1 MDKKK
6 KKKLICIIVA
16 AVLLAAGIIIKH
28 TIGGPAVIVLLIP
41 AYVIAGYG
49 PIIKAAKNISHGQIF
64 DENFLMAI
72 ATVGALALGE
82 YDEAVA
88 VMLFYQIGEFFEDY
102 AVDKSR
108 KSVAA
113 LMDIRPDFAVVLKDG
128 KEETVDPYDVN
139 IGDTVLVKP
148 GEKIPLDGTVIEG
161 NSSVDTSSLTGEAL
175 PKDVEAG
182 DEVISGCINLSGV
195 IKIKVTSMFEESTV
209 SKILEMVENASS
221 RKAPVEN
228 FITKFAKY
236 YTPVVVFSAVA
247 LAIIPPL
254 VIADATFSTWIYRAL
269 LFLVVS
275 CPCALVISIPMSFFS
290 GIGAAS
296 ARGVLVKG
304 GNYLQILS
312 KVNTVI
318 FDKTGTLTTGKFKV
332 DKICGDNP
340 DELLALAVA
349 CEQYSNHPIAVSIKE
364 AYKGDIY
371 TADDV
376 QEIAGRGI
384 KATIDGKEVYAGNA
398 KLMHEL
404 NISNL
409 PEITGTTLVHLAYSD
424 KYLGYISVTDTIKED
439 TAEGLKALKDIGVT
453 DLVMLTGDNRETAEK
468 VAEQA
473 GITEVHANLLPENK
487 VEIAEQII
495 DKGRITAF
503 VGDGVNDA
511 PVLARVDAG
520 IAMGGI
526 GSDIAVDAADIVL
539 VNDDIRELPHL
550 LRLSRRMMGT
560 IKCNLTFSMALN
572 FIAIILAAGGILNP
586 VAGALVHNAGSVV
599 VIANSVFLLK
609 WRRKNA

>member
-49 PIIKAAKNISHGQIF
+49 PLIKAAKNISHGQIF

-139 IGDTVLVKP
+139 IGDIVLVKP

-182 DEVISGCINLSGV
+182 DDVISGCINLSGV
-195 IKIKVTSMFEESTV
+195 IKIRVTSMFEESTV
-209 SKILEMVENASS
+209 SKILEMVENASI

-236 YTPVVVFSAVA
+236 YTPAVVFSAVA

-340 DELLALAVA
+340 DELLALAAA

-384 KATIDGKEVYAGNA
+384 KATIDGKDVYAGNA
-398 KLMHEL
+398 KRMHEL

-409 PEITGTTLVHLAYSD
+409 PEVTGTTLVHLAYSD

-439 TAEGLKALKDIGVT
+439 TVEGLKALKEIGVT

-468 VAEQA
+468 VAEQT
-473 GITEVHANLLPENK
+473 GITEVHANLLPEDK
-487 VEIAEQII
+487 VAIAEQIL
-495 DKGRITAF
+495 DKGRIAAF

-520 IAMGGI
+520 IAMGGL
-526 GSDIAVDAADIVL
+526 GSAAAMEAADVVIMDDNPKKISLAIRIGRKTVRLAKENIWFALIIKLLVL
-539 VNDDIRELPHL
+539 VL
-550 LRLSRRMMGT
+550 
-560 IKCNLTFSMALN
+560 
-572 FIAIILAAGGILNP
+572 
-586 VAGALVHNAGSVV
+586 GALGLVNMWAAVFADVGVAV
-599 VIANSVFLLK
+599 IAIANSMRALRVK
-609 WRRKNA
+609 

>member
-340 DELLALAVA
+340 DELLALAAA

-404 NISNL
+404 KISNL
-409 PEITGTTLVHLAYSD
+409 PEVTGTTLVHLACSD

-439 TAEGLKALKDIGVT
+439 TAEGLKALKEIGVT

-520 IAMGGI
+520 IAMGGL
-526 GSDIAVDAADIVL
+526 GSAAAMEAADVVIMDDNPKKISLAIRIGRKTVRLAKENIWFALIIKLLVL
-539 VNDDIRELPHL
+539 VL
-550 LRLSRRMMGT
+550 
-560 IKCNLTFSMALN
+560 
-572 FIAIILAAGGILNP
+572 
-586 VAGALVHNAGSVV
+586 GALGLVNMWAAVFADVGVAV
-599 VIANSVFLLK
+599 IAIANSMRALRVK
-609 WRRKNA
+609 

>member
-113 LMDIRPDFAVVLKDG
+113 LMDIRPDFAVILKDG

-161 NSSVDTSSLTGEAL
+161 NSSIDTSSLTGEAL

-340 DELLALAVA
+340 DELLALAAA

-409 PEITGTTLVHLAYSD
+409 PEVTGTTLVHLAYSD

-520 IAMGGI
+520 IAMGGL
-526 GSDIAVDAADIVL
+526 GSAAAMEAADVVIMDDNPKKISLAIRIGRKTVRLAKENIWFALIVKLLVL
-539 VNDDIRELPHL
+539 VL
-550 LRLSRRMMGT
+550 
-560 IKCNLTFSMALN
+560 
-572 FIAIILAAGGILNP
+572 
-586 VAGALVHNAGSVV
+586 GALGLVNMWAAVFADVGVAV
-599 VIANSVFLLK
+599 IAIANSMRALRVK
-609 WRRKNA
+609 

>member
-182 DEVISGCINLSGV
+182 DGVISGCINLSGV

-340 DELLALAVA
+340 DELLALAAA

-409 PEITGTTLVHLAYSD
+409 PEVTGTTLVHLAYSD

-439 TAEGLKALKDIGVT
+439 TAEGLKALKEIGVT
-453 DLVMLTGDNRETAEK
+453 DLVMLTGDNRETAEV
-468 VAEQA
+468 VAEQT

-520 IAMGGI
+520 IAMGGL
-526 GSDIAVDAADIVL
+526 GSAAAMEAADVVIMDDNPKKISLAIRIGRKTVRLAKENIWFALIVKLLVL
-539 VNDDIRELPHL
+539 VL
-550 LRLSRRMMGT
+550 
-560 IKCNLTFSMALN
+560 
-572 FIAIILAAGGILNP
+572 
-586 VAGALVHNAGSVV
+586 GALGLVNMWAAVFADVGVAV
-599 VIANSVFLLK
+599 IAIANSMRALRVK
-609 WRRKNA
+609 

>member
-41 AYVIAGYG
+41 AYVIVGYG

-332 DKICGDNP
+332 DKIYGDNP
-340 DELLALAVA
+340 DELLALAAA

-384 KATIDGKEVYAGNA
+384 KATIDGKDVYAGNA

-409 PEITGTTLVHLAYSD
+409 PEVTGTTLVHLAYSD

-520 IAMGGI
+520 IAMGGL
-526 GSDIAVDAADIVL
+526 GSAAAMEAADVVIMDDNPKKISLAIRIGRKTVRLAKENIWFALIVKLLVL
-539 VNDDIRELPHL
+539 VL
-550 LRLSRRMMGT
+550 
-560 IKCNLTFSMALN
+560 
-572 FIAIILAAGGILNP
+572 
-586 VAGALVHNAGSVV
+586 GALGLVNMWAAVFADVGVAV
-599 VIANSVFLLK
+599 IAIANSMRALRVK
-609 WRRKNA
+609 

>member
-1 MDKKK
+1 
-6 KKKLICIIVA
+6 
-16 AVLLAAGIIIKH
+16 
-28 TIGGPAVIVLLIP
+28 
-41 AYVIAGYG
+41 
-49 PIIKAAKNISHGQIF
+49 
-64 DENFLMAI
+64 
-72 ATVGALALGE
+72 
-82 YDEAVA
+82 
-88 VMLFYQIGEFFEDY
+88 
-102 AVDKSR
+102 
-108 KSVAA
+108 
-113 LMDIRPDFAVVLKDG
+113 
-128 KEETVDPYDVN
+128 
-139 IGDTVLVKP
+139 
-148 GEKIPLDGTVIEG
+148 
-161 NSSVDTSSLTGEAL
+161 
-175 PKDVEAG
+175 
-182 DEVISGCINLSGV
+182 
-195 IKIKVTSMFEESTV
+195 MFEESTV

-340 DELLALAVA
+340 DELLALAAA

-384 KATIDGKEVYAGNA
+384 KAVIDGKEVYAGNA

-409 PEITGTTLVHLAYSD
+409 PEATGTTLVHLAYSD

-468 VAEQA
+468 VAEQT

-520 IAMGGI
+520 IAMGGL
-526 GSDIAVDAADIVL
+526 GSAAAMEAADVVIMDDNPKKISLVIRIGRKTVRLAKENIWFALIIKLLVL
-539 VNDDIRELPHL
+539 VL
-550 LRLSRRMMGT
+550 
-560 IKCNLTFSMALN
+560 
-572 FIAIILAAGGILNP
+572 
-586 VAGALVHNAGSVV
+586 GALGLVNMWAAVFADVGVAV
-599 VIANSVFLLK
+599 IAIANSMRALRVK
-609 WRRKNA
+609 

>member
-49 PIIKAAKNISHGQIF
+49 PLIKAAKNISHGQIF

-139 IGDTVLVKP
+139 IGDIVLVKP

-182 DEVISGCINLSGV
+182 DDVISGCINLSGV
-195 IKIKVTSMFEESTV
+195 IKIRVTSMFEESTV

-236 YTPVVVFSAVA
+236 YTPAVVFSAVA

-340 DELLALAVA
+340 DELLALAAA

-384 KATIDGKEVYAGNA
+384 KAIIDGKDVYAGNA

-409 PEITGTTLVHLAYSD
+409 PEVTGTTLVHLAYSD

-439 TAEGLKALKDIGVT
+439 TVEGLKALKEIGVT

-468 VAEQA
+468 VAEQT
-473 GITEVHANLLPENK
+473 GITEVHANLLPEDK
-487 VEIAEQII
+487 VAIAEQIL
-495 DKGRITAF
+495 DKGRIAAF

-520 IAMGGI
+520 IAMGGL
-526 GSDIAVDAADIVL
+526 GSAAAMEAADVVIMDDNPKKISLAIRIGRKTVRLAKENIWFALIIKLLVL
-539 VNDDIRELPHL
+539 VL
-550 LRLSRRMMGT
+550 
-560 IKCNLTFSMALN
+560 
-572 FIAIILAAGGILNP
+572 
-586 VAGALVHNAGSVV
+586 GALGLVNMWAAVFADVGVAV
-599 VIANSVFLLK
+599 IAIANSMRALRVK
-609 WRRKNA
+609 

>member
-41 AYVIAGYG
+41 AYVIVGYG

-340 DELLALAVA
+340 DELLALAAA

-384 KATIDGKEVYAGNA
+384 KAVIDGKEVYAGNA

-409 PEITGTTLVHLAYSD
+409 PEVTGTTLVHLAYSD

-468 VAEQA
+468 VAEQT

-520 IAMGGI
+520 IAMGGL
-526 GSDIAVDAADIVL
+526 GSAAAMEAADVVIMDDNPKKISLAIRIGRKTVRLAKENIWFALIVKLLVL
-539 VNDDIRELPHL
+539 VL
-550 LRLSRRMMGT
+550 
-560 IKCNLTFSMALN
+560 
-572 FIAIILAAGGILNP
+572 
-586 VAGALVHNAGSVV
+586 GALGLVNMWAAVFADVGVAV
-599 VIANSVFLLK
+599 IAIANSMRALRVK
-609 WRRKNA
+609 

>member
-41 AYVIAGYG
+41 AYVIVGYG

-161 NSSVDTSSLTGEAL
+161 NSSIDTSSLTGEAL

-340 DELLALAVA
+340 DELLALAAA

-409 PEITGTTLVHLAYSD
+409 PEVTGTTLVHLAYSD

-520 IAMGGI
+520 IAMGGL
-526 GSDIAVDAADIVL
+526 GSAAAMEAADVVIMDDNPKKISLAIRIGRKTVRLAKENIWFALIVKLLVL
-539 VNDDIRELPHL
+539 VL
-550 LRLSRRMMGT
+550 
-560 IKCNLTFSMALN
+560 
-572 FIAIILAAGGILNP
+572 
-586 VAGALVHNAGSVV
+586 GALGLVNMWAAVFADVGVAV
-599 VIANSVFLLK
+599 IAIANSMRALRVK
-609 WRRKNA
+609 

>member
-41 AYVIAGYG
+41 AYVIVGYG

-161 NSSVDTSSLTGEAL
+161 NSSIDTSSLTGEAL

-195 IKIKVTSMFEESTV
+195 IKLKVTSMFEESTV

-340 DELLALAVA
+340 DELLALAAA

-409 PEITGTTLVHLAYSD
+409 PEVTGTTLVHLAYSD

-520 IAMGGI
+520 IAMGGL
-526 GSDIAVDAADIVL
+526 GSAAAMEAADVVIMDDNPKKISLAIRIGRKTVRLAKENIWFALIVKLLVL
-539 VNDDIRELPHL
+539 VL
-550 LRLSRRMMGT
+550 
-560 IKCNLTFSMALN
+560 
-572 FIAIILAAGGILNP
+572 
-586 VAGALVHNAGSVV
+586 GALGLVNMWAAVFADVGVAV
-599 VIANSVFLLK
+599 IAIANSMRALRVK
-609 WRRKNA
+609 

>member
-6 KKKLICIIVA
+6 KKKLACIIIA
-16 AVLLAAGIIIKH
+16 AILLAAGIIIKH
-28 TIGGPAVIVLLIP
+28 TIGGIITIALLIP
-41 AYVIAGYG
+41 AYIIVGYK
-49 PIIKAAKNISHGQIF
+49 PLIKAAKNISHGQIF

-72 ATVGALALGE
+72 ATIGALALGE

-139 IGDTVLVKP
+139 IGDIVLVKP
-148 GEKIPLDGTVIEG
+148 GEKIPLDGIVTEG
-161 NSSVDTSSLTGEAL
+161 SSSVDTSSLTGEAL
-175 PKDVEAG
+175 PRDIEAG
-182 DEVISGCINLSGV
+182 DEVISGCINISGV
-195 IKIKVTSMFEESTV
+195 IRIRVTSMFEESTV
-209 SKILEMVENASS
+209 SRILEMVENASS

-236 YTPVVVFSAVA
+236 YTPAVVFSAVA

-296 ARGVLVKG
+296 ARGVLIKG

-340 DELLALAVA
+340 DELLALAAA

-364 AYKGDIY
+364 AHKGDIY
-371 TADDV
+371 IADDV

-384 KATIDGKEVYAGNA
+384 KATINGKEVYAGNA
-398 KLMHEL
+398 KLMREL
-404 NISNL
+404 DISNL
-409 PEITGTTLVHLAYSD
+409 PEVTGTTLVHLAYSD

-439 TAEGLKALKDIGVT
+439 TAEGLKELKGIGVT
-453 DLVMLTGDNRETAEK
+453 DLVMLTGDNREAAEK
-468 VAEQA
+468 VANQT
-473 GITEVHANLLPENK
+473 GITEIHANLLPEDK
-487 VEIAEQII
+487 VAIAEKIL
-495 DKGRITAF
+495 DKGRIAAF

-511 PVLARVDAG
+511 PVLARVDVG
-520 IAMGGI
+520 IAMGGL
-526 GSDIAVDAADIVL
+526 GSAAAMEAADVVIMDDNPKKISLAIRIGRKTVRLARENIWFALVIKLLVL
-539 VNDDIRELPHL
+539 
-550 LRLSRRMMGT
+550 
-560 IKCNLTFSMALN
+560 
-572 FIAIILAAGGILNP
+572 IL
-586 VAGALVHNAGSVV
+586 GALGIVNMWAAVFADVGVAV
-599 VIANSVFLLK
+599 IAIANSMRALRVK
-609 WRRKNA
+609 

>member
-161 NSSVDTSSLTGEAL
+161 NSSIDTSSLTGEAL

-340 DELLALAVA
+340 DELLALAAA

-409 PEITGTTLVHLAYSD
+409 PEVTGTTLVHLACSD

-439 TAEGLKALKDIGVT
+439 TVDGLKALKEIGVT
-453 DLVMLTGDNRETAEK
+453 DLVMLTGDNRETAEV

-487 VEIAEQII
+487 VEIAEQIL

-520 IAMGGI
+520 IAMGGL
-526 GSDIAVDAADIVL
+526 GSAAAMEAADVVIMDDNPKKISLAIRIGRKTVRLAKENIWFALIIKLLVL
-539 VNDDIRELPHL
+539 VL
-550 LRLSRRMMGT
+550 
-560 IKCNLTFSMALN
+560 
-572 FIAIILAAGGILNP
+572 
-586 VAGALVHNAGSVV
+586 GALGLVNMWAAVFADVGVAV
-599 VIANSVFLLK
+599 IAIANSMRALRVK
-609 WRRKNA
+609 

>member
-41 AYVIAGYG
+41 AYVIVGYG

-161 NSSVDTSSLTGEAL
+161 NSSIDTSSLTGEAL

-340 DELLALAVA
+340 DELLALAAA

-409 PEITGTTLVHLAYSD
+409 PEVTGTTLVHLAYSD

-487 VEIAEQII
+487 VDIAEQII

-520 IAMGGI
+520 IAMGGL
-526 GSDIAVDAADIVL
+526 GSAAAMEAADVVIMDDKPKKISLAIRIGRKTVRLAKENIWFALIIKLLVL
-539 VNDDIRELPHL
+539 VL
-550 LRLSRRMMGT
+550 
-560 IKCNLTFSMALN
+560 
-572 FIAIILAAGGILNP
+572 
-586 VAGALVHNAGSVV
+586 GALGLVNMWAAVFADVGVAV
-599 VIANSVFLLK
+599 IAIANSMRALRVK
-609 WRRKNA
+609 

>member
-41 AYVIAGYG
+41 AYVIVGYG

-113 LMDIRPDFAVVLKDG
+113 LMDIRPDFAVVLKDDR
-128 KEETVDPYDVN
+128 EETVDPYDVN

-254 VIADATFSTWIYRAL
+254 VIDDATFSTWIYRAL

-340 DELLALAVA
+340 DELLALAAA

-384 KATIDGKEVYAGNA
+384 KAVIDGKEVYAGNA

-409 PEITGTTLVHLAYSD
+409 PEVTGTTLVHLAYSD

-520 IAMGGI
+520 IAMGGL
-526 GSDIAVDAADIVL
+526 GSAAAMEAADVVIMDDNPKKISLAIRIGRKTVRLAKENIWFALIVKLLVL
-539 VNDDIRELPHL
+539 VL
-550 LRLSRRMMGT
+550 
-560 IKCNLTFSMALN
+560 
-572 FIAIILAAGGILNP
+572 
-586 VAGALVHNAGSVV
+586 GALGLVNMWAAVFADVGVAV
-599 VIANSVFLLK
+599 IAIANSMRALRVK
-609 WRRKNA
+609 

>member
-113 LMDIRPDFAVVLKDG
+113 LMDIRPDFAVVLKDDR
-128 KEETVDPYDVN
+128 EETVDPYDVN

-340 DELLALAVA
+340 DELLALAAA

-384 KATIDGKEVYAGNA
+384 KAVIDGKEVYAGNA

-409 PEITGTTLVHLAYSD
+409 PEVTGTTLVHLAYSD

-520 IAMGGI
+520 IAMGGL
-526 GSDIAVDAADIVL
+526 GSAAAMEAADVVIMDDNPKKISLAIRIGRKTVRLAKENIWFALIIKLLVL
-539 VNDDIRELPHL
+539 VL
-550 LRLSRRMMGT
+550 
-560 IKCNLTFSMALN
+560 
-572 FIAIILAAGGILNP
+572 
-586 VAGALVHNAGSVV
+586 GALGLVNMWAAVFADVGVAV
-599 VIANSVFLLK
+599 IAIANSMRALRVK
-609 WRRKNA
+609 

>member
-41 AYVIAGYG
+41 AYVIVGYG

-254 VIADATFSTWIYRAL
+254 VIANATFSTWIYRAL

-340 DELLALAVA
+340 DELLALAAA

-384 KATIDGKEVYAGNA
+384 KAVIDGKEVYAGNA

-409 PEITGTTLVHLAYSD
+409 PEVTGTTLVHLAYSD

-439 TAEGLKALKDIGVT
+439 TVDGLKALKEIGVT
-453 DLVMLTGDNRETAEK
+453 DLVMLTGDNRETAEV
-468 VAEQA
+468 VAEQT

-487 VEIAEQII
+487 VEIAEQIL
-495 DKGRITAF
+495 DKGRIAAF

-520 IAMGGI
+520 IAMGGL
-526 GSDIAVDAADIVL
+526 GSAAAMEAADVVIMDDNPKKISLAIRIGRKTVRLAKENIWFALIIKLLVL
-539 VNDDIRELPHL
+539 VL
-550 LRLSRRMMGT
+550 
-560 IKCNLTFSMALN
+560 
-572 FIAIILAAGGILNP
+572 
-586 VAGALVHNAGSVV
+586 GALGLVNMWAAVFADVGVAV
-599 VIANSVFLLK
+599 IAIANSMRALRVK
-609 WRRKNA
+609 

>member
-113 LMDIRPDFAVVLKDG
+113 LMDIRPDFAVVLKDDR
-128 KEETVDPYDVN
+128 EETVDPYDVN
-139 IGDTVLVKP
+139 IGDIVLVKP

-161 NSSVDTSSLTGEAL
+161 NSSIDTSSLTGEAL

-340 DELLALAVA
+340 DELLALAAA

-409 PEITGTTLVHLAYSD
+409 PEVTGTTLVHLAYSD

-520 IAMGGI
+520 IAMGGL
-526 GSDIAVDAADIVL
+526 GSAAAMEAADVVIMDDNPKKISLAIRIGRKTVRLAKENIWFALIIKLLVL
-539 VNDDIRELPHL
+539 VL
-550 LRLSRRMMGT
+550 
-560 IKCNLTFSMALN
+560 
-572 FIAIILAAGGILNP
+572 
-586 VAGALVHNAGSVV
+586 GALGLVNMWAAVFADVGVAV
-599 VIANSVFLLK
+599 IAIANSMRALRVK
-609 WRRKNA
+609 

>member
-41 AYVIAGYG
+41 AYIIAGYG
-49 PIIKAAKNISHGQIF
+49 PLIKAAKNISHGQIF

-139 IGDTVLVKP
+139 IGDIVLVKP

-195 IKIKVTSMFEESTV
+195 IKVRVTSMFEESTV

-332 DKICGDNP
+332 DKIYGDNP
-340 DELLALAVA
+340 DELLALAAA

-384 KATIDGKEVYAGNA
+384 KATIDGKDVYAGNA

-409 PEITGTTLVHLAYSD
+409 PEVTGTTLVHLAYSD

-439 TAEGLKALKDIGVT
+439 TVEGLKALKEIGVT

-468 VAEQA
+468 VAEQT
-473 GITEVHANLLPENK
+473 GITEVHANLLPEDK
-487 VEIAEQII
+487 VAIAEQIL
-495 DKGRITAF
+495 DKGRIAAF

-520 IAMGGI
+520 IAMGGL
-526 GSDIAVDAADIVL
+526 GSAAAMEAADVVIMDDNPKKISLAIRIGRKTVRLAKENIWFALIIKLLVL
-539 VNDDIRELPHL
+539 VL
-550 LRLSRRMMGT
+550 
-560 IKCNLTFSMALN
+560 
-572 FIAIILAAGGILNP
+572 
-586 VAGALVHNAGSVV
+586 GALGLVNMWAAVFADVGVAV
-599 VIANSVFLLK
+599 IAIANSMRALRVK
-609 WRRKNA
+609 

>member
-41 AYVIAGYG
+41 AYVIVGYG

-182 DEVISGCINLSGV
+182 DGVISGCINLSGV

-340 DELLALAVA
+340 DELLALAAA

-409 PEITGTTLVHLAYSD
+409 PEVTGTTLVHLAYSD

-520 IAMGGI
+520 IAMGGL
-526 GSDIAVDAADIVL
+526 GSAAAMEAADVVIMDDNPKKISLAIRIGRKTVRLAKENIWFALIVKLLVL
-539 VNDDIRELPHL
+539 VL
-550 LRLSRRMMGT
+550 
-560 IKCNLTFSMALN
+560 
-572 FIAIILAAGGILNP
+572 
-586 VAGALVHNAGSVV
+586 GALGLVNMWAAVFADVGVAV
-599 VIANSVFLLK
+599 IAIANSMRALRVK
-609 WRRKNA
+609 

>member
-41 AYVIAGYG
+41 AYVIVGYG

-340 DELLALAVA
+340 DELLALAAA
-349 CEQYSNHPIAVSIKE
+349 CEQYSNHPIAVSIRE

-520 IAMGGI
+520 IAMGGL
-526 GSDIAVDAADIVL
+526 GSAAAMEAADVVIMDDNPKKISLAIRIGRKTVRLAKENIWFALIIKLLVL
-539 VNDDIRELPHL
+539 VL
-550 LRLSRRMMGT
+550 
-560 IKCNLTFSMALN
+560 
-572 FIAIILAAGGILNP
+572 
-586 VAGALVHNAGSVV
+586 GALGLVNMWAAVFADVGVAV
-599 VIANSVFLLK
+599 IAIANSMRALRVK
-609 WRRKNA
+609 

>member
-41 AYVIAGYG
+41 AYVIVGYG

-161 NSSVDTSSLTGEAL
+161 NSSVDASSLTGEAL

-340 DELLALAVA
+340 DELLALAAA

-384 KATIDGKEVYAGNA
+384 KAVIDGKEVYAGNA

-409 PEITGTTLVHLAYSD
+409 PEVTGTTLVHLVYSD

-453 DLVMLTGDNRETAEK
+453 DLVMLTGDNRETAEV
-468 VAEQA
+468 VAEQT
-473 GITEVHANLLPENK
+473 GITEVHANLLPEDK
-487 VEIAEQII
+487 VAIAEQIL
-495 DKGRITAF
+495 DKGRIAAF

-520 IAMGGI
+520 IAMGGL
-526 GSDIAVDAADIVL
+526 GSAAAMEAADVVIMDDNPKKISLAIRIGRKTVRLAKENIWFALIVKLLVL
-539 VNDDIRELPHL
+539 VL
-550 LRLSRRMMGT
+550 
-560 IKCNLTFSMALN
+560 
-572 FIAIILAAGGILNP
+572 
-586 VAGALVHNAGSVV
+586 GALGLVNMWAAVFADVGVAV
-599 VIANSVFLLK
+599 IAIANSMRALRVK
-609 WRRKNA
+609 

>member
-41 AYVIAGYG
+41 AYVIVGYG

-340 DELLALAVA
+340 DELLALAAA

-409 PEITGTTLVHLAYSD
+409 PEVTGTTLVHLAYSD

-439 TAEGLKALKDIGVT
+439 TVDGLKALKEIGVT
-453 DLVMLTGDNRETAEK
+453 DLVMLTGDNRETAEV

-520 IAMGGI
+520 IAMGGL
-526 GSDIAVDAADIVL
+526 GSAAAMEAADVVIMDDNPKKISLAIRIGRKTVRLAKENIWFALIIKLLVL
-539 VNDDIRELPHL
+539 VL
-550 LRLSRRMMGT
+550 
-560 IKCNLTFSMALN
+560 
-572 FIAIILAAGGILNP
+572 
-586 VAGALVHNAGSVV
+586 GALGLVNMWAAVFADVGVAV
-599 VIANSVFLLK
+599 IAIANSMRALRVK
-609 WRRKNA
+609 

>member
-72 ATVGALALGE
+72 ATVGAIALGE

-332 DKICGDNP
+332 DKIYGDNP
-340 DELLALAVA
+340 DELLALAAA

-384 KATIDGKEVYAGNA
+384 KAVIDGKEVYAGNA

-409 PEITGTTLVHLAYSD
+409 PEVTGTTLVHLAYSD

-439 TAEGLKALKDIGVT
+439 TVDGLKALKEIGVT
-453 DLVMLTGDNRETAEK
+453 DLVMLTGDNRETAEV
-468 VAEQA
+468 VAEQT

-487 VEIAEQII
+487 VEIAEQIL
-495 DKGRITAF
+495 DKGRIAAF

-520 IAMGGI
+520 IAMGGL
-526 GSDIAVDAADIVL
+526 GSAAAMEAADVVIMDDNPKKISLAIRIGRKTVRLAKENIWFALIIKLLVL
-539 VNDDIRELPHL
+539 VL
-550 LRLSRRMMGT
+550 
-560 IKCNLTFSMALN
+560 
-572 FIAIILAAGGILNP
+572 
-586 VAGALVHNAGSVV
+586 GALGLVNMWAAVFADVGVAV
-599 VIANSVFLLK
+599 IAIANSMRALRVK
-609 WRRKNA
+609 

>member
-6 KKKLICIIVA
+6 KKKLICIIAA

-254 VIADATFSTWIYRAL
+254 VIADAIFSTWIYRAL

-340 DELLALAVA
+340 DELLALAAA

-384 KATIDGKEVYAGNA
+384 KAVIDGKEVYAGNA

-409 PEITGTTLVHLAYSD
+409 PEVTGTTLVHLAYSD

-520 IAMGGI
+520 IAMGGL
-526 GSDIAVDAADIVL
+526 GSAAAMEAADVVIMDDNPKKISLAIRIGRKTVRLAKENIWFALIIKLLVL
-539 VNDDIRELPHL
+539 VL
-550 LRLSRRMMGT
+550 
-560 IKCNLTFSMALN
+560 
-572 FIAIILAAGGILNP
+572 
-586 VAGALVHNAGSVV
+586 GALGLVNMWAAVFADVGVAV
-599 VIANSVFLLK
+599 IAIANSMRALRVK
-609 WRRKNA
+609 

>member
-161 NSSVDTSSLTGEAL
+161 NSSIDTSSLTGEAL

-340 DELLALAVA
+340 DELLALAAA

-409 PEITGTTLVHLAYSD
+409 PEVTGTTLVHLAYSD

-453 DLVMLTGDNRETAEK
+453 DLVMLTGDNRETAEV
-468 VAEQA
+468 VAEQT
-473 GITEVHANLLPENK
+473 GITEVHANLLPEDK
-487 VEIAEQII
+487 VAIAEQIL
-495 DKGRITAF
+495 DKGRIAAF

-520 IAMGGI
+520 IAMGGL
-526 GSDIAVDAADIVL
+526 GSAAAMEAADVVIMDDNPKKISLAIRIGRKTVRLAKENIWFALIVKLLVL
-539 VNDDIRELPHL
+539 VL
-550 LRLSRRMMGT
+550 
-560 IKCNLTFSMALN
+560 
-572 FIAIILAAGGILNP
+572 
-586 VAGALVHNAGSVV
+586 GALGLVNMWAAVFADVGVAV
-599 VIANSVFLLK
+599 IAIANSMRALRVK
-609 WRRKNA
+609 

>member
-161 NSSVDTSSLTGEAL
+161 NSSIDTSSLTGEAL

-340 DELLALAVA
+340 DELLALAAA

-384 KATIDGKEVYAGNA
+384 KAVIDGKEVYAGNA

-409 PEITGTTLVHLAYSD
+409 PEVTGTTLVHLACSD

-520 IAMGGI
+520 IAMGGL
-526 GSDIAVDAADIVL
+526 GSAAAMEAADVVIMDDNPKKISLAIRIGRKTVRLAKENIWFALIIKLLVL
-539 VNDDIRELPHL
+539 VL
-550 LRLSRRMMGT
+550 
-560 IKCNLTFSMALN
+560 
-572 FIAIILAAGGILNP
+572 
-586 VAGALVHNAGSVV
+586 GALGLVNMWAAVFADVGVAV
-599 VIANSVFLLK
+599 IAIANSMRALRVK
-609 WRRKNA
+609 

>member
-41 AYVIAGYG
+41 AYVIVGYG

-340 DELLALAVA
+340 DELLALAAA

-384 KATIDGKEVYAGNA
+384 KATIDGKEVYAGNT

-409 PEITGTTLVHLAYSD
+409 PEVTGTTLVHLACSD

-520 IAMGGI
+520 IAMGGL
-526 GSDIAVDAADIVL
+526 GSAAAMEAADVVIMDDNPKKISLAIRIGRKTVRLAKENIWFALIVKLLVL
-539 VNDDIRELPHL
+539 VL
-550 LRLSRRMMGT
+550 
-560 IKCNLTFSMALN
+560 
-572 FIAIILAAGGILNP
+572 
-586 VAGALVHNAGSVV
+586 GALGLVNMWAAVFADVGVAV
-599 VIANSVFLLK
+599 IAIANSMRALRVK
-609 WRRKNA
+609 

>member
-520 IAMGGI
+520 IAMGGL
-526 GSDIAVDAADIVL
+526 GSAAAMEAADVVIMDDNPKKISLAIRIGRKTVRLAKENIWFALIIKLLVL
-539 VNDDIRELPHL
+539 VLGACG
-550 LRLSRRMMGT
+550 LRYSQM
-560 IKCNLTFSMALN
+560 
-572 FIAIILAAGGILNP
+572 
-586 VAGALVHNAGSVV
+586 
-599 VIANSVFLLK
+599 
-609 WRRKNA
+609 

>member
-332 DKICGDNP
+332 DKIYGDNP
-340 DELLALAVA
+340 DELLALAAA

-409 PEITGTTLVHLAYSD
+409 PEVTGTTLVHLACSD

-439 TAEGLKALKDIGVT
+439 TAEGLKALKEIGVT

-520 IAMGGI
+520 IAMGGL
-526 GSDIAVDAADIVL
+526 GSAAAMEAADVVIMDDNPKKISLAIRIGRKTVRLAKENIWFALIVKLLVL
-539 VNDDIRELPHL
+539 VL
-550 LRLSRRMMGT
+550 
-560 IKCNLTFSMALN
+560 
-572 FIAIILAAGGILNP
+572 
-586 VAGALVHNAGSVV
+586 GALGLVNMWAAVFADVGVAV
-599 VIANSVFLLK
+599 IAIANSMRALRVK
-609 WRRKNA
+609 

>member
-28 TIGGPAVIVLLIP
+28 TIGGPAVIVLLVP
-41 AYVIAGYG
+41 AYAIVGYG
-49 PIIKAAKNISHGQIF
+49 PLIKAVKNISHGQIF

-72 ATVGALALGE
+72 ATVGAIALGE

-113 LMDIRPDFAVVLKDG
+113 LMDIRPDFAVVLKEG
-128 KEETVDPYDVN
+128 REETVDPYDVN
-139 IGDTVLVKP
+139 IGDIVLVKP

-161 NSSVDTSSLTGEAL
+161 NSSIDTSSLTGEAL

-195 IKIKVTSMFEESTV
+195 IRIRVTSLFEDSTV

-340 DELLALAVA
+340 DELLALAAA

-371 TADDV
+371 KADDV

-439 TAEGLKALKDIGVT
+439 TVEGLKALKEIGVT

-468 VAEQA
+468 VAEQT
-473 GITEVHANLLPENK
+473 GITEVHANLLPEDK
-487 VEIAEQII
+487 VAIAEQIL
-495 DKGRITAF
+495 DKGRIAAF

-520 IAMGGI
+520 IAMGGL
-526 GSDIAVDAADIVL
+526 GSAAAMEAADVVIMDDNPKKISLAIRIGRKTVRLAKENIWFALIVKLLVL
-539 VNDDIRELPHL
+539 VL
-550 LRLSRRMMGT
+550 
-560 IKCNLTFSMALN
+560 
-572 FIAIILAAGGILNP
+572 
-586 VAGALVHNAGSVV
+586 GALGLVNMWAAVFADVGVA
-599 VIANSVFLLK
+599 VIARANSMRALRVK
-609 WRRKNA
+609 

>member
-41 AYVIAGYG
+41 AYVIVGYG

-113 LMDIRPDFAVVLKDG
+113 LMDIRPDFAVVLKDDR
-128 KEETVDPYDVN
+128 EETVDPYDVN
-139 IGDTVLVKP
+139 IGDIVLVKP

-161 NSSVDTSSLTGEAL
+161 NSSIDTSSLTGEAL
-175 PKDVEAG
+175 PNDVEAG

-340 DELLALAVA
+340 DELLALAAA

-409 PEITGTTLVHLAYSD
+409 PEVTGTTLVHLAYSD

-511 PVLARVDAG
+511 PVLARIDAG
-520 IAMGGI
+520 IAMGGL
-526 GSDIAVDAADIVL
+526 GSAAAMEAADVVIMDDNPKKISLAIRIGRKTVRLAKENIWFALIIKLLVL
-539 VNDDIRELPHL
+539 VL
-550 LRLSRRMMGT
+550 
-560 IKCNLTFSMALN
+560 
-572 FIAIILAAGGILNP
+572 
-586 VAGALVHNAGSVV
+586 GALGLVNMWAAVFADVGVAV
-599 VIANSVFLLK
+599 IAIANSMRALRVK
-609 WRRKNA
+609 

>member
-41 AYVIAGYG
+41 AYVIVGYG

-161 NSSVDTSSLTGEAL
+161 NSSIDTSSLTGEAL

-195 IKIKVTSMFEESTV
+195 IKLKVTSMFEESTV

-340 DELLALAVA
+340 DELLALAAA

-409 PEITGTTLVHLAYSD
+409 PEVTGTTLVHLAYSD

-520 IAMGGI
+520 IAMGGL
-526 GSDIAVDAADIVL
+526 GSAAAMEAADVVIMDDNPKKISLAIRIGRKTVRLAKENIWFALIIKLLVL
-539 VNDDIRELPHL
+539 VL
-550 LRLSRRMMGT
+550 
-560 IKCNLTFSMALN
+560 
-572 FIAIILAAGGILNP
+572 
-586 VAGALVHNAGSVV
+586 GALGLVNMWAAVFADVGVAV
-599 VIANSVFLLK
+599 IAIANSMRALRVK
-609 WRRKNA
+609 

>member
-41 AYVIAGYG
+41 AYIIAGYG
-49 PIIKAAKNISHGQIF
+49 PLIKAAKNISHGQIF

-113 LMDIRPDFAVVLKDG
+113 LMDIRPDFAVVLKDDR
-128 KEETVDPYDVN
+128 EETVDPYDVN
-139 IGDTVLVKP
+139 IGDIVLVKP

-161 NSSVDTSSLTGEAL
+161 NSSIDTSSLTGEAL

-340 DELLALAVA
+340 DELLALAAA

-384 KATIDGKEVYAGNA
+384 KAVIDGKEVYAGNA

-409 PEITGTTLVHLAYSD
+409 PEVTGTTLVHLAYSD

-520 IAMGGI
+520 IAMGGL
-526 GSDIAVDAADIVL
+526 GSAAAMEAADVVIMDDNPKKISLAIRIGRKTVRLAKENIWFALIIKLLVL
-539 VNDDIRELPHL
+539 VL
-550 LRLSRRMMGT
+550 
-560 IKCNLTFSMALN
+560 
-572 FIAIILAAGGILNP
+572 
-586 VAGALVHNAGSVV
+586 GALGLVNMWAAVFADVGVAV
-599 VIANSVFLLK
+599 IAIANSMRALRVK
-609 WRRKNA
+609 

>member
-41 AYVIAGYG
+41 AYIIAGYG
-49 PIIKAAKNISHGQIF
+49 PLIKAAKNISHGQIF

-340 DELLALAVA
+340 DELLALAAA

-409 PEITGTTLVHLAYSD
+409 PEVTGTTLVHLAYSD

-439 TAEGLKALKDIGVT
+439 TAEGLKALKEIGVT
-453 DLVMLTGDNRETAEK
+453 DLVMLTGDNRETAEV
-468 VAEQA
+468 VAEQT

-520 IAMGGI
+520 IAMGGL
-526 GSDIAVDAADIVL
+526 GSAAAMEAADVVIMDDNPKKISLAIRIGRKTVRLAKENIWFALIVKLLVL
-539 VNDDIRELPHL
+539 VL
-550 LRLSRRMMGT
+550 
-560 IKCNLTFSMALN
+560 
-572 FIAIILAAGGILNP
+572 
-586 VAGALVHNAGSVV
+586 GALGLVNMWAAVFADVGVAV
-599 VIANSVFLLK
+599 IAIANSMRALRVK
-609 WRRKNA
+609 

>member
-195 IKIKVTSMFEESTV
+195 IKIKGTSMFEESTV

-340 DELLALAVA
+340 DELLALAAA

-520 IAMGGI
+520 IAMGGL
-526 GSDIAVDAADIVL
+526 GSAAAMEAADVVIMDDNPKKISLAIRIGRKTVRLAKENIWFALIIKLLVL
-539 VNDDIRELPHL
+539 VL
-550 LRLSRRMMGT
+550 
-560 IKCNLTFSMALN
+560 
-572 FIAIILAAGGILNP
+572 
-586 VAGALVHNAGSVV
+586 GALGLVNMWAAVFADVGVAV
-599 VIANSVFLLK
+599 IAIANSMRALRVK
-609 WRRKNA
+609 

>member
-41 AYVIAGYG
+41 AYVIVGYG
-49 PIIKAAKNISHGQIF
+49 PIIKATKNISHGQIF

-72 ATVGALALGE
+72 ATVGAIALGE

-128 KEETVDPYDVN
+128 REETVDPYDVN
-139 IGDTVLVKP
+139 IGDIVLVKP

-161 NSSVDTSSLTGEAL
+161 NSSIDTSSLTGEAL

-209 SKILEMVENASS
+209 SKILEMMENASS

-340 DELLALAVA
+340 DELLALAAA

-384 KATIDGKEVYAGNA
+384 KAVIDGKEVYAGNA

-409 PEITGTTLVHLAYSD
+409 PEVTGTTLVHLAYSD

-439 TAEGLKALKDIGVT
+439 TVDGLKALKEIGVT
-453 DLVMLTGDNRETAEK
+453 DLVMLTGDNRETAEV

-520 IAMGGI
+520 IAMGGL
-526 GSDIAVDAADIVL
+526 GSAAAMEAADVVIMDDNPKKISLAIRIGRKTVRLAKENIWFALIVKLLVL
-539 VNDDIRELPHL
+539 VL
-550 LRLSRRMMGT
+550 
-560 IKCNLTFSMALN
+560 
-572 FIAIILAAGGILNP
+572 
-586 VAGALVHNAGSVV
+586 GALGLVNMWAAVFADVGVAV
-599 VIANSVFLLK
+599 IAIANSMRALRVK
-609 WRRKNA
+609 

>member
-41 AYVIAGYG
+41 AYVIVGYG

-340 DELLALAVA
+340 DELLALAAA

-384 KATIDGKEVYAGNA
+384 KAVIDGKEVYAGNA

-409 PEITGTTLVHLAYSD
+409 PEVTGTTLVHLAYSD

-520 IAMGGI
+520 IAMGGL
-526 GSDIAVDAADIVL
+526 GSAAAMEAADVVIMDDNPKKISLAIRIGRKTVRLAKENIWFALIIKLLVL
-539 VNDDIRELPHL
+539 VL
-550 LRLSRRMMGT
+550 
-560 IKCNLTFSMALN
+560 
-572 FIAIILAAGGILNP
+572 
-586 VAGALVHNAGSVV
+586 GALGLVNMWAAVFADVGVAV
-599 VIANSVFLLK
+599 IAIANSMRALRVK
-609 WRRKNA
+609 

>member
-113 LMDIRPDFAVVLKDG
+113 LMDIRPDFAVVLKDDR
-128 KEETVDPYDVN
+128 EETVDPYDVN

-254 VIADATFSTWIYRAL
+254 VIAEATFSTWIYRAL

-340 DELLALAVA
+340 DELLALAAA

-384 KATIDGKEVYAGNA
+384 KAVIDGKEVYAGNA

-409 PEITGTTLVHLAYSD
+409 PEVTGTTLVHLAYSD

-520 IAMGGI
+520 IAMGGL
-526 GSDIAVDAADIVL
+526 GSAAAMEAADVVIMDDNPKKISLAIRIGRKTVRLAKENIWFALIIKLLVL
-539 VNDDIRELPHL
+539 VL
-550 LRLSRRMMGT
+550 
-560 IKCNLTFSMALN
+560 
-572 FIAIILAAGGILNP
+572 
-586 VAGALVHNAGSVV
+586 GALGLVNMWAAVFADVGVAV
-599 VIANSVFLLK
+599 IAIANSMRALRVK
-609 WRRKNA
+609 

>member
-41 AYVIAGYG
+41 AYVIVGYG

-332 DKICGDNP
+332 DKIYGDNP
-340 DELLALAVA
+340 DELLALAAA

-409 PEITGTTLVHLAYSD
+409 PEVTGTTLVHLAYSD

-520 IAMGGI
+520 IAMGGL
-526 GSDIAVDAADIVL
+526 GSAAAMEAADVVIMDDNPKKISLAIRIGRKTVRLAKENIWFALIIKLLVL
-539 VNDDIRELPHL
+539 VL
-550 LRLSRRMMGT
+550 
-560 IKCNLTFSMALN
+560 
-572 FIAIILAAGGILNP
+572 
-586 VAGALVHNAGSVV
+586 GALGLVNMWAAVFADVGVAV
-599 VIANSVFLLK
+599 IAIANSMRALRVK
-609 WRRKNA
+609 

>member
-41 AYVIAGYG
+41 AYVIVGYG

-340 DELLALAVA
+340 DELLALAAA

-384 KATIDGKEVYAGNA
+384 KAVIDGKEVYAGNA

-409 PEITGTTLVHLAYSD
+409 PEVTGTTLVHLAYSD

-473 GITEVHANLLPENK
+473 GITEVHANLLPEDK
-487 VEIAEQII
+487 VAIAEQII

-520 IAMGGI
+520 IAMGGL
-526 GSDIAVDAADIVL
+526 GSAAAMEAADVVIMDDNPKKISLAIRIGRKTVRLAKENIWFALIVKLLVL
-539 VNDDIRELPHL
+539 VL
-550 LRLSRRMMGT
+550 
-560 IKCNLTFSMALN
+560 
-572 FIAIILAAGGILNP
+572 
-586 VAGALVHNAGSVV
+586 GALGLVNMWAAVFADVGVAV
-599 VIANSVFLLK
+599 IAIANSMRALRVK
-609 WRRKNA
+609 